1 MLPYK
6 TTIRKCFAAIIV
18 MHRTEEHGM
27 KDTEIL
33 AEVRRSI
40 QIEAESI
47 AQLSADMD
55 EAAVLSVAKA
65 IQNCKGK
72 IILAGCGTSAM
83 AAKKIAHSLNCIE
96 RPALFLT
103 PSDAVHGGLG
113 VLQKEDILILISKG
127 GNTGELLNLIPA
139 CKTKGSL
146 LIGVSENPEFQ
157 IALQADIYLP
167 VKVAREPC
175 RFNML
180 ATASTLAV
188 VSMFDAICIALM
200 QMTNYT
206 REQFAVIHPGG
217 AVGDRLLNNL
227 K

>member
-1 MLPYK
+1 M
-6 TTIRKCFAAIIV
+6 T
-18 MHRTEEHGM
+18 
-27 KDTEIL
+27 DTEIL

-40 QIEAESI
+40 EIEADSVR
-47 AQLSADMD
+47 ALSKDMD
-55 EAAVLSVAKA
+55 EESVLSTAKA
-65 IQNCKGK
+65 LMNCNGK
-72 IILAGCGTSAM
+72 VILSGCGTSAM

-96 RPALFLT
+96 IPALFLT

-127 GNTGELLNLIPA
+127 GGTQELVNLIPA
-139 CKTKGSL
+139 CRAKGAM
-146 LIGVSENPEFQ
+146 LIGVSENPESK
-157 IALQADIYLP
+157 IALNADIYLK
-167 VKVAREPC
+167 VKVEREPC

-188 VSMFDAICIALM
+188 ISIFDSICIALM
-200 QMTNYT
+200 QMTGYT

-217 AVGDRLLNNL
+217 AVGDRLLNNR